1 MNQIVHDKTGV
12 KNSSLGKKGNNNNNK
27 DSSAKGYG
35 DGVNLKMK
43 T

>member
-1 MNQIVHDKTGV
+1 MNQIVHDKTGI
-12 KNSSLGKKGNNNNNK
+12 KNSSLGKKGNNNNK